1 MGNEKQTPFNLPV
14 DMLVRI
20 INNSGNRS
28 FSQDILAQHIKEGFK
43 CNEDGTVDLF
53 DYVSWLIGDHRRNP
67 PPRTPPQEMFNLNSV
82 NPAALAG
89 WLTLYNHFGY
99 EVTRGR
105 IVKMFQTFGFK
116 FKAKDNERN
125 IDFIKFAA
133 FATANKREKPKSV
146 SSSGY
151 LAHKA
156 EMARRNKEA
165 SAMGRDIGELPEV
178 ANPVMKHNCEFDFKL
193 FCETYFSETF
203 ALEWSDDHL
212 RCIAKIENSILEGG
226 LFALAMPRGS
236 GKALAL
242 DTPLPTPTGWTTM
255 GEVKVGDTLFDEN
268 GYQCRVILKSEV
280 FTDHKCYEVTF
291 NDGSTI
297 VCDADHLW
305 QVEESG
311 KDSLTIVK
319 NTQWLADNFEQG
331 NFLQYCIKANGT
343 VKINDQHY
351 HLNPVRF
358 ITDIHE
364 VPTVKTQC
372 VMVDSPSHL
381 YLAGKQMI
389 PTHNTSLC
397 EISCIWALLYGHRK
411 FVTLIGASESA
422 ALEMLDSLK
431 IELETNEM
439 LAADFPEV
447 CFPIASLEGIA
458 NRCNGQTYHGVRT
471 RISWTSNELIL
482 PTIEGS
488 RASGNV
494 IRTAGLTG
502 RIRGMK
508 YKRPDGKAVRPD
520 LVVIDDPQ
528 TRESA
533 KSLEQNKTRIKIL
546 SGDVLGLAGPSKKI
560 SGIMPC
566 TVIEPGDMADTIL
579 DREKHPEWNGERA
592 KMMYELP
599 INMELWDE
607 YAEIYADSLREEGNF
622 QKATDFYLA
631 HQEEMDKGAVVAW
644 KSRYNQDEVS
654 AIQNAMNIMLTDPVT
669 FRAEYQNEPLK
680 EDLTEESIM
689 SADAIAGKL
698 NGIDR
703 FIVPL
708 DCTKLTMFVDVQKKC
723 LFYTVCAWTDDFSGA
738 VIDYGTYP
746 QQRARRFSLDAI
758 KPSLQDLHPHAS
770 IEAQLFAGMKALF
783 EVQLTKTFI
792 REDGA
797 EMRIEKAAIDA
808 NWGVSTDIVYQYCR
822 QSEFSTILQPSHGK
836 YVGAS
841 SRPMTAYKKK
851 PGERMGLNWYIP
863 AIAGKRAIRHVIFD
877 TNFWKS
883 FVHSRLNVA
892 IGESGC
898 LTLWGK
904 QPLMH
909 ELFSEHLTAEYK
921 VRTQGR
927 DRTVDEWRIRPGRTD
942 NHWLDCLTGCAMLA
956 SQLGSALPQTLNLN
970 KEKKPVKLSESKQAA
985 SMPTFTM
992 PIPQGIQ
999 QNQRKRIK
1007 LSEIKK

>member
-1 MGNEKQTPFNLPV
+1 MSDEKQTPFNLPA

-20 INNSGNRS
+20 IRNSGNRA
-28 FSQDILAQHIKEGFK
+28 FTAELLQQHIKAGFK

-53 DYVSWLIGDHRRNP
+53 DYVSWLIGEPRRNP
-67 PPRTPPQEMFNLNSV
+67 PPRTPPTETFNINSV
-82 NPAALAG
+82 NPTALAG
-89 WLTLYNHFGY
+89 WLTLYNHFGND
-99 EVTRGR
+99 VSRSR
-105 IVKMFQTFGFK
+105 MVRLFQTFGVK
-116 FKAKDNERN
+116 FKAKDNDHN

-133 FATANKREKPKSV
+133 FATANRKEKPKSV
-146 SSSGY
+146 SAGGY
-151 LAHKA
+151 EEHKA

-165 SAMGRDIGELPEV
+165 SAQGRDIGDLPEV
-178 ANPVMKHNCEFDFKL
+178 ANPVMKHNCELDFKL

-212 RCIAKIENSILEGG
+212 RCIAKIEKSIIDGG

-236 GKALAL
+236 GK
-242 DTPLPTPTGWTTM
+242 
-255 GEVKVGDTLFDEN
+255 
-268 GYQCRVILKSEV
+268 
-280 FTDHKCYEVTF
+280 
-291 NDGSTI
+291 
-297 VCDADHLW
+297 
-305 QVEESG
+305 
-311 KDSLTIVK
+311 
-319 NTQWLADNFEQG
+319 
-331 NFLQYCIKANGT
+331 
-343 VKINDQHY
+343 
-351 HLNPVRF
+351 
-358 ITDIHE
+358 
-364 VPTVKTQC
+364 
-372 VMVDSPSHL
+372 
-381 YLAGKQMI
+381 
-389 PTHNTSLC
+389 TSLC

-411 FVTLIGASESA
+411 FVTLIGATESA
-422 ALEMLDSLK
+422 AVEMLDSIK
-431 IELETNEM
+431 TEFETNEM
-439 LAADFPEV
+439 LSADFPEV
-447 CFPIASLEGIA
+447 CFPIESLQGIA

-471 RISWTSNELIL
+471 RISWSANELIL

-508 YKRPDGKAVRPD
+508 YKRPDGKTVRPD

-546 SGDVLGLAGPSKKI
+546 GGDVLGLAGPSKKI

-592 KMMYELP
+592 KLMYELP
-599 INMELWDE
+599 TNMELWDE

-622 QKATDFYLA
+622 RKATEFYLA
-631 HQEEMDKGAVVAW
+631 HQEEMDKGAVIAW
-644 KSRYNQDEVS
+644 KSRFNQDEVS
-654 AIQNAMNIMLTDPVT
+654 AVQNAMNIMLTDPVT

-689 SADAIAGKL
+689 TADAIAGKL

-703 FIVPL
+703 GVVPL
-708 DCTKLTMFVDVQKKC
+708 ECTKLTMFVDVQKKC
-723 LFYTVCAWTDDFSGA
+723 LFYTICAWTDDFSGA

-746 QQRARRFSLDAI
+746 QQRARRFSMETI
-758 KPSLQDLHPHAS
+758 KPSLQDLHSHAS

-783 EVQLTKTFI
+783 ENQLARTFL

-797 EMRIEKAAIDA
+797 EMRIDKAAIDA
-808 NWGVSTDIVYQYCR
+808 NWGVSTDIVYQFCR
-822 QSEFSTILQPSHGK
+822 QSEFSTVLQPSHGK

-851 PGERMGLNWYIP
+851 PGERMGLNWYVP
-863 AIAGKRAIRHVIFD
+863 AVAGKRAIRHVIFD

-892 IGESGC
+892 VGEKGC

-904 QPLMH
+904 QPMNH

-927 DRTVDEWRIRPGRTD
+927 ERTVDEWRIRPGRTD

-970 KEKKPVKLSESKQAA
+970 AGKKPVKLSEAKQEPPP
-985 SMPTFTM
+985 MPTFVM
-992 PIPQGIQ
+992 PVTHGMEP
-999 QNQRKRIK
+999 NRRKRIK
-1007 LSEIKK
+1007 LSELRK